1 MPRHE
6 GFVATLKG
14 GDRAEVVI
22 QPGSMGVPGVSP
34 HVNRHVC
41 HCATDGSTI
50 TIEALNRVG
59 AGVGDWVSVSRNATE
74 MIRNAALLLGIPTV
88 GLIAG
93 IILATFLTDG
103 FSFRIAGGIIAM
115 AACLLS
121 GVTIGVLIFRR
132 VSTGN
137 QPVIEQIIEKRRPG
151 DSFFSDK
158 QYFSN
163 ESNKG
168 CDSCTGPFFPRA
180 GA

>member
-6 GFVATLKG
+6 DFVATLKEDG
-14 GDRAEVVI
+14 KAEVII
-22 QPGSMGVPGVSP
+22 QPGSMGVPGASP
-34 HVNRHVC
+34 QINRRVC

-74 MIRNAALLLGIPTV
+74 MIRNAALLLGIPII

-93 IILATFLTDG
+93 IILAAFLTDG
-103 FSFRIAGGIIAM
+103 FSYHITGGIIAM

-121 GVTIGVLIFRR
+121 GIAIGVLTIRR

-137 QPVIEQIIEKRRPG
+137 PPVG
-151 DSFFSDK
+151 DPLFSDR
-158 QYFSN
+158 QYVLG

-168 CDSCTGPFFPRA
+168 CDTCAGPFSPGA

>member
-14 GDRAEVVI
+14 DDRAEVII
-22 QPGSMGVPGVSP
+22 QPGSMGVPGASP

-74 MIRNAALLLGIPTV
+74 MIRNAALLLGIPII

-93 IILATFLTDG
+93 IILAAFLTDG

-121 GVTIGVLIFRR
+121 GIAIGVLTFRR
-132 VSTGN
+132 V
-137 QPVIEQIIEKRRPG
+137 
-151 DSFFSDK
+151 
-158 QYFSN
+158 
-163 ESNKG
+163 
-168 CDSCTGPFFPRA
+168 
-180 GA
+180 

>member
-14 GDRAEVVI
+14 DGKAEVI
-22 QPGSMGVPGVSP
+22 IEPGNMGVPGASP
-34 HVNRHVC
+34 QINRHVC

-59 AGVGDWVSVSRNATE
+59 AGVGDRVSISRNTNE
-74 MIRNAALLLGIPTV
+74 MIRNAAALLGIPII

-93 IILATFLTDG
+93 IILAAFLTDG
-103 FSFRIAGGIIAM
+103 FSLRIAGGIIAM

-121 GVTIGVLIFRR
+121 GMTIGVLIFRR
-132 VSTGN
+132 VSTGS
-137 QPVIEQIIEKRRPG
+137 QPVIEKIIEKRRPG
-151 DSFFSDK
+151 DPLFSDR
-158 QYFSN
+158 QYVLG

-168 CDSCTGPFFPRA
+168 CDTCAGPFSPGA